1 MRVLHI
7 AWPRPASPRAC
18 CSRGNFTGA
27 IMKCRLRLLGEASW
41 AGKPFVLEVKSCE
54 ALPGANCW
62 LYKRPGGLRVRLI
75 FVFIR
80 VV

>member
-1 MRVLHI
+1 
-7 AWPRPASPRAC
+7 
-18 CSRGNFTGA
+18 
-27 IMKCRLRLLGEASW
+27 MKCRLRLLGEASW